1 MSRAYGLVNVTSPYK
16 VRETVGYL
24 SEKRGVKSAEAVF
37 GPYDIIATIEGQ
49 DLKDLS
55 DTVIND
61 LYDLGHIQT
70 STTCIVI
77 E

>member
-1 MSRAYGLVNVTSPYK
+1 MSKAYVLINAKSQHRVK
-16 VRETVGYL
+16 ETVNYL
-24 SEKRGVKSAEAVF
+24 CKKKGVKSAEAIF
-37 GPYDIIATIEGQ
+37 GPYDIIAVIEGQ

-55 DTVIND
+55 NTVIND
-61 LYDLGHIQT
+61 LYDLGHIES